1 MSQLRTVH
9 VLGGGSA
16 GGSAHAGSLAAGLA
30 ARGVRVTVCA
40 PPAVDRAHDFTAAGA
55 RFLPVP
61 RRSDPAAVAALRAAC
76 AGADVV
82 HAHGLHAAAR
92 TALALSGRS
101 VPLVVT
107 WHTRRYAEGA
117 RRQILHLL
125 ERRAARAAAVVLAPT
140 SDLVDLAR
148 ERGARDARLAPFTV
162 PPPCPEDLGDGTG
175 ADADPDKLR
184 AELGAVDR
192 PLLMAAGALVP
203 QHGFAGLLD
212 AARLWRGLDP
222 EPLLVIAGEGQDR
235 DGLRRRI
242 RDEELP
248 VVLVESRHGAGELLA
263 AADLALLPSRWEGR
277 SLLAQEALR
286 AGVPLVATAVGG
298 TPELVGGAAA
308 LVPYGNAE
316 ALAGAVVRL
325 IEDPAERDRLAE
337 AGRAQAADWPTE
349 DDTIAHVLSVYD
361 ELVQPSAIARG
372 R

>member
-1 MSQLRTVH
+1 MSQLRTVQ

-16 GGSAHAGSLAAGLA
+16 GSSAHVGSLAAGLV

-40 PPAVDRAHDFTAAGA
+40 PQAVDSAHDFTAAGSQ
-55 RFLPVP
+55 FLPVP

-76 AGADVV
+76 TGADVV

-148 ERGARDARLAPFTV
+148 ERGARDARLAPLTV
-162 PPPCPEDLGDGTG
+162 PPPRAVNPGPAGNG
-175 ADADPDKLR
+175 IGVDKLR
-184 AELGAVDR
+184 AELGAVER
-192 PLLMAAGALVP
+192 PLLVAAGNLVP
-203 QHGFAGLLD
+203 QHGLTTLLD
-212 AARLWRGLDP
+212 AARLWRDLDP
-222 EPLLVIAGEGQDR
+222 EPLLVVAGEGRER
-235 DGLRRRI
+235 DALRRRI
-242 RDEELP
+242 RNEELP
-248 VVLVESRHGAGELLA
+248 VSLVDPGDEPGELLA

-277 SLLAQEALR
+277 SRFAQEALR

-298 TPELVGGAAA
+298 TPELVGGAAE

-316 ALAGAVVRL
+316 ALARAVVRL
-325 IEDPAERDRLAE
+325 IEEPAERARLAE
-337 AGRAQAADWPTE
+337 AGRAQAAGWPTE

-361 ELVQPSAIARG
+361 ELAQPLAAG
-372 R
+372 RDR